1 MDIGQNASIEVMLQ
15 RGGDNDQVKGRSL
28 PAVTVR
34 LTNGFPLPIS
44 CEIAASELDRKQRA
58 SSEMS

>member
-1 MDIGQNASIEVMLQ
+1 MDIGQNASIEVMPQL
-15 RGGDNDQVKGRSL
+15 GMDKDKVKGRSL

-34 LTNGFPLPIS
+34 LTNGSPLPIS
-44 CEIAASELDRKQRA
+44 CEIAASELDRKQCA